1 MASISSKSRLDK
13 QSRPKFNRRKLKRG
27 TSSFHGSKHKYSF
40 KTPSHSTNS
49 RRRKTAKVSK
59 LRNEA
64 HGLQRT
70 KHRLRLMKIARR
82 LTRKDVQ
89 CLLFVAGGIIPKEVA
104 KKVCSGLE
112 LFQQL
117 EWCESLWL
125 DKHSQLKEWL
135 QCIGRQD
142 LASKLLGLQHGASD
156 NSTPVETHRFL
167 LLKISNHLST
177 DEIQQL
183 LFLCP
188 SIPEASSEEIKEGYK
203 LFCEL
208 ENQEVLGPHNYGYL
222 VQRLEH
228 IGRIDLAKLLVV
240 ETGVPDVPSSLK
252 GPNQTL
258 DHIFYVK
265 QTQYIFYRNE
275 LSRLTANDHEWRVMI
290 KTTWEDM
297 KHIFAMDT
305 PIVHQWPCFHD
316 QIDTE
321 TAKIDPRLISLTLQS
336 ISTFAA
342 GYHAHI
348 QTRAESKS
356 FDVDALK
363 PHVEECL
370 DSFTQFNKVL
380 MPTRWNVSSRRRI
393 QERQAERKDPV
404 GTPANN
410 ACRCVTDICSGLM
423 DSHQLNNIIAEVG
436 CKLRTIESV
445 TYSAWAYVPML
456 QWLAMLVHMVR
467 FCRLDITKYLHDLVS
482 VIDTHKNHISQSYGM
497 LTEILGKEVMKTV
510 DPLLNNM
517 PFQASQLSPPNT
529 TSYNHPNTILTP
541 FYTFMISL
549 FAQANGY
556 PIDYPEVGKKLI
568 EILFSDKIYN
578 CQTHY
583 SIDAVR
589 KMAQAMSAEVET
601 LKQSV
606 EKACSSFAQRAIIEK
621 LFNPS

>member
-59 LRNEA
+59 LRNEV

-117 EWCESLWL
+117 EWCKSLWL
-125 DKHSQLKEWL
+125 NKHSQLKEWL

-142 LASKLLGLQHGASD
+142 LASKLSGLQHGASD

-275 LSRLTANDHEWRVMI
+275 LSRLTANDRSRDI
-290 KTTWEDM
+290 LWE
-297 KHIFAMDT
+297 
-305 PIVHQWPCFHD
+305 
-316 QIDTE
+316 
-321 TAKIDPRLISLTLQS
+321 S
-336 ISTFAA
+336 
-342 GYHAHI
+342 
-348 QTRAESKS
+348 
-356 FDVDALK
+356 
-363 PHVEECL
+363 
-370 DSFTQFNKVL
+370 
-380 MPTRWNVSSRRRI
+380 
-393 QERQAERKDPV
+393 
-404 GTPANN
+404 
-410 ACRCVTDICSGLM
+410 
-423 DSHQLNNIIAEVG
+423 
-436 CKLRTIESV
+436 
-445 TYSAWAYVPML
+445 
-456 QWLAMLVHMVR
+456 
-467 FCRLDITKYLHDLVS
+467 
-482 VIDTHKNHISQSYGM
+482 
-497 LTEILGKEVMKTV
+497 
-510 DPLLNNM
+510 
-517 PFQASQLSPPNT
+517 
-529 TSYNHPNTILTP
+529 
-541 FYTFMISL
+541 
-549 FAQANGY
+549 
-556 PIDYPEVGKKLI
+556 
-568 EILFSDKIYN
+568 
-578 CQTHY
+578 
-583 SIDAVR
+583 
-589 KMAQAMSAEVET
+589 
-601 LKQSV
+601 
-606 EKACSSFAQRAIIEK
+606 
-621 LFNPS
+621 